1 MAVEPL
7 AAAPTVPAAPAA
19 HPAPPPAAHPTP
31 PPNAK
36 RGGFGKW
43 VVRLLILA
51 AVMAAVGY
59 ATGVV
64 PGRPKGNA
72 PADSGKDA
80 AGQPK
85 ARENKPVA
93 VTVEPA
99 TARPVQRKVQVVGTM
114 IGREEITVTA
124 KADGRIVRINYDL
137 GDDVKPGD
145 VLLEVDDTDYKLA
158 VAEAE
163 RNLEL
168 ELSKLGLKDLPTTTF
183 DVSMLPAV
191 VKTVALERSAAS
203 RFERAKKLLSERST
217 SEEAYNL
224 AEADYKVAVATYQ
237 QAVLDARSTLAA
249 IGQKK
254 AVLDTARQKLADTKV
269 LVPVI
274 SAQPIPVVGPGGK
287 PIVLPP
293 VSRFS
298 VSRRMVSEGE
308 MLRVSPTT
316 SMSVFKLVVDDYLK
330 LGATVPERHLD
341 EVKVGQEV
349 DIEVEAHRGRVFKG
363 LVVRMNP
370 TVDPA
375 NRTFQIVIG
384 VANPDRKLRAGSFA
398 KAAVSTRVDPAAVT
412 VPEEALVS
420 FAGVTKVFVVDG
432 GSAREVH
439 VTPGVRL
446 EIGAGGRTAGWVEV
460 TGDLKPGAAV
470 VTSGQSQL
478 SEGKPVRVRDGK

>member
-1 MAVEPL
+1 MAVEHLTTEPVRL
-7 AAAPTVPAAPAA
+7 AAP
-19 HPAPPPAAHPTP
+19 HPPARPETP
-31 PPNAK
+31 P
-36 RGGFGKW
+36 GKARKW
-43 VVRLLILA
+43 ALRVVVLAVVLA
-51 AVMAAVGY
+51 AVGA
-59 ATGVV
+59 ATGV
-64 PGRPKGNA
+64 PGGPKGGSP
-72 PADSGKDA
+72 PAEKDQA
-80 AGQPK
+80 KQ
-85 ARENKPVA
+85 RENKPVA

-124 KADGRIVRINYDL
+124 KAEGRIVRINYDL
-137 GDDVKPGD
+137 GDEIKPGD

-168 ELSKLGLKDLPTTTF
+168 ELSKLGLKDLPPDNF
-183 DVSMLPAV
+183 DLAQLPAV
-191 VKTVALERSAAS
+191 VKTAALVRSTEA
-203 RFERAKKLLSERST
+203 RFERVKKARAAGAGSDDDYTLT
-217 SEEAYNL
+217 
-224 AEADYKVAVATYQ
+224 EADAKVAVANYQ
-237 QAVLDARSTLAA
+237 QAVLDARTTHAT
-249 IGQKK
+249 IRQKK

-269 LVPVI
+269 LVPVV
-274 SAQPIPVVGPGGK
+274 SSQPIPVVGPGGK

-349 DIEVEAHRGRVFKG
+349 DIEVEAHRGRTFKG

-398 KAAVSTRVDPAAVT
+398 KASVFTRVDPAAVT

-432 GSAREVH
+432 GNAREVH

-446 EIGAGGRTAGWVEV
+446 EVGATGRTAGWVEA
-460 TGDLKPGAAV
+460 TGDLKPGVAV

>member
-1 MAVEPL
+1 MSVEQL
-7 AAAPTVPAAPAA
+7 VTAPATPTA
-19 HPAPPPAAHPTP
+19 PVHPPPPKP
-31 PPNAK
+31 P
-36 RGGFGKW
+36 GGELRKW
-43 VVRLLILA
+43 VIRLVILA
-51 AVMAAVGY
+51 AVVGVVGV
-59 ATGVV
+59 ATGVI
-64 PGRPKGNA
+64 PGRPKGNTQ
-72 PADSGKDA
+72 ADLA
-80 AGQPK
+80 AGAKDQPK
-85 ARENKPVA
+85 QREAKPVP
-93 VTVEPA
+93 VTVQPA

-124 KADGRIVRINYDL
+124 KADGRIVRIYSDL

-145 VLLEVDDTDYKLA
+145 VLLEIDDTDYKLA
-158 VAEAE
+158 VAEVQQA
-163 RNLEL
+163 LEL
-168 ELSKLGLKDLPTTTF
+168 ELSKLGLRELPASTF
-183 DVSMLPAV
+183 DVSLLPAV
-191 VKTVALERSAAS
+191 VKTTALERSAAS
-203 RFERAKKLLSERST
+203 RFERAKKLLSEKST

-224 AEADYKVAVATYQ
+224 AEADYKVAVANFQ
-237 QAVLDARSTLAA
+237 QAVLDARSTLVA

-254 AVLDTARQKLADTKV
+254 AQLDTARQRLADTKV
-269 LVPVI
+269 VVPVI

-287 PIVLPP
+287 PIVLPA

-316 SMSVFKLVVDDYLK
+316 SMSIFKLVVDDYLK
-330 LGATVPERHLD
+330 LGATVPERHLED
-341 EVKVGQEV
+341 IKIGQEV
-349 DIEVEAHRGRVFKG
+349 DIEVESHRGRVFKG

-398 KAAVSTRVDPAAVT
+398 KAAVSTRIDPTAVT
-412 VPEEALVS
+412 VPEEAVVS
-420 FAGVTKVFVVDG
+420 FAGVTKVFVADG
-432 GSAREVH
+432 GKAREVP
-439 VTPGVRL
+439 VTPGVRV
-446 EIGAGGRTAGWVEV
+446 EVGADGWVEV